1 MDEALGKVV
10 VWGDESEAQ
19 RRTSRTNVQLTISH
33 NITRLQG
40 VLEDGDPVT
49 AAL

>member
-10 VWGDESEAQ
+10 VSGDESEAQ
-19 RRTSRTNVQLTISH
+19 RTSRTNVQLTISH
-33 NITRLQG
+33 NITCLQG